1 MEFTV
6 PVEVRNRYDGRWGG
20 GFQVA
25 EETPSGYRLRRLSD
39 GSVLPEE
46 FSAEDVREVE
56 APAP

>member
-6 PVEVRNRYDGRWGG
+6 PVEVRNRYDGRWAG

-39 GSVLPEE
+39 GSILPEE
-46 FSAEDVREVE
+46 FSAEDVREVGT
-56 APAP
+56 PAP